1 MIRLGLNP
9 DGTLEVPA
17 NARESGWWS
26 RGAFPGEK
34 GTAVIAGHVD
44 SGAGPAV
51 FFRLRELE
59 PGDDVRI
66 TDSEGRTA
74 RFAVERSEEHP
85 KNDFPTRR
93 VYAPTAGRALRLIT
107 CSGDFDEARGRYR
120 SNLIVF
126 ARRL

>member
-17 NARESGWWS
+17 NARETGWWS
-26 RGAFPGEK
+26 RGVFPGEK

-44 SGAGPAV
+44 SGTGPAV

-59 PGDDVRI
+59 PGDNVRI
-66 TDSEGRTA
+66 TNSEGRTA
-74 RFAVERSEEHP
+74 RFIVERSEEHP
-85 KNDFPTRR
+85 KTDFPTRR
-93 VYAPTAGRALRLIT
+93 VYAPAAGRALRLIT